1 MYESVVQNQSGE
13 FYLIDDGKL
22 FPLSRQ
28 QKFLRMDTAMVC
40 TLKEQAGL
48 ALSKWSDDKSIW
60 LEFKLI
66 NFNEEFELT
75 GICKWAE
82 KQVEG
87 SKAFTERLYLKVSTL
102 SKTAKAKLATTA
114 RKAKDKPII
123 KFRPLSTSL

>member
-1 MYESVVQNQSGE
+1 M
-13 FYLIDDGKL
+13 
-22 FPLSRQ
+22 
-28 QKFLRMDTAMVC
+28 
-40 TLKEQAGL
+40 
-48 ALSKWSDDKSIW
+48 IW

-82 KQVEG
+82 KQVGE
-87 SKAFTERLYLKVSTL
+87 SKAFTERLYFKVSAL

-114 RKAKDKPII
+114 RKATDKPII